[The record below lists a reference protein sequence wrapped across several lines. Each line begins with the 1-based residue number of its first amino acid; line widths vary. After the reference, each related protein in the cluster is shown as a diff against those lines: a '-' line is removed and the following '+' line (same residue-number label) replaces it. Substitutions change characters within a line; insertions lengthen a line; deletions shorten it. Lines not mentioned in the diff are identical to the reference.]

1 MADICTLK
9 KLPPLYLYAFQ
20 NYHPGRCLLASS
32 IGPSKMFIEFRSF
45 SHLMPLVSFYTLWKY
60 QKTSVSLIVFTFSF
74 SIRVFFRRHW
84 RFTGQQGKG
93 GDHLLFHSTTSTHP
107 RTLWYLFA
115 TLRARRLLRILQIA
129 TLVFIR
135 LLLDDEIYHLIEL
148 PFDWQ
153 IDDAMSLF
161 TWWID
166 SRFLLQQ
173 FDMGNRWIWT
183 RIGYDPCITS

>member
-84 RFTGQQGKG
+84 RFTGQQGNG
-93 GDHLLFHSTTSTHP
+93 GDHLLFHSTTSTHS

-115 TLRARRLLRILQIA
+115 TLKGEKTITYFINRNACVYQIA
-129 TLVFIR
+129 TRWWDLPTYWITIWLTDWWCNVLVYLMNWF
-135 LLLDDEIYHLIEL
+135 
-148 PFDWQ
+148 
-153 IDDAMSLF
+153 
-161 TWWID
+161 
-166 SRFLLQQ
+166 
-173 FDMGNRWIWT
+173 
-183 RIGYDPCITS
+183 